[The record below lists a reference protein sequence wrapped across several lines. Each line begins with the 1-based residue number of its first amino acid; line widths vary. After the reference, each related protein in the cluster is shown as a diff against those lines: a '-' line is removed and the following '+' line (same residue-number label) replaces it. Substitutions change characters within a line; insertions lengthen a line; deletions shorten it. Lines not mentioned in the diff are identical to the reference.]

1 MYYDYSDLNYINQE
15 LAGVWPGWTA
25 VKLLGRGSFGAVYE
39 IHRNV
44 RGTLE
49 KAAMKVLRVPEN
61 DAEIARLE
69 FHGVSGRNTEEYYE
83 ALVDGIQNEIRIMQ
97 RFVGNSHIVSYED
110 YAIRKRP
117 DQIGWDLY
125 LRMELL
131 NGLTYYMKSSTLSE
145 QMIVKLGMDIAQGLR
160 DCHNSGIIHRDVK
173 PENIFVNESGD
184 FKLGDFG
191 VSRSAPGSQDML
203 SFKGTFGYMAP
214 EVFKM
219 LSTDGRSDL
228 YSLGMVL
235 YQCLNDNRLPFVSEK
250 VTPYEIETA
259 RQRRFAG
266 EPIPEPAHGSPRL
279 KSIVLRALE
288 EKPEN
293 RFQNAEEMYSALMEV
308 YRTESASERRILDGA
323 SQENFI
329 PSQNT
334 QYRQVSKKPFP
345 LIPIVAACVAVI
357 IIAAAGISALL
368 INRADIFESGQA
380 AQIAETSQIAEVWQ
394 SLVSGQ
400 MGQGGKGESVIGSQK
415 TSAEADEEQKG
426 DYAIDW
432 KDPALETKMRAITG
446 ITSGEIKY
454 SDLQKYGYLD
464 LTYDKRSGDDV
475 QIQDISALSC
485 MPNLKDLKLGGNSI
499 SDISALSSLTNLT
512 ALVLTDN
519 NISDISSLA
528 NLSKLE
534 NLHLDG
540 NTISDISALA
550 NLSNLER
557 LYLEGNAISNLN
569 EISGLVNLKVLKL
582 HYNGISDIS
591 SLRSLTNLTLLELYN
606 NQISDISALSG
617 LTNLKRLGLSYNQ
630 IRDISALSNL
640 TNLTELFLSG
650 NRIDDL
656 SALSGLSAL
665 KNLSLDQNQIS
676 DISALSGLTN
686 LKYLD
691 LKFNPIVDY
700 SPIEGLN
707 IIRVTK

>member
-1 MYYDYSDLNYINQE
+1 
-15 LAGVWPGWTA
+15 
-25 VKLLGRGSFGAVYE
+25 
-39 IHRNV
+39 
-44 RGTLE
+44 
-49 KAAMKVLRVPEN
+49 
-61 DAEIARLE
+61 
-69 FHGVSGRNTEEYYE
+69 
-83 ALVDGIQNEIRIMQ
+83 MQ

-131 NGLTYYMKSSTLSE
+131 TGLTYYMKSFTLSE
-145 QMIVKLGMDIAQGLR
+145 QMIIKLGMDIAQGLR

-259 RQRRFAG
+259 RQ
-266 EPIPEPAHGSPRL
+266 
-279 KSIVLRALE
+279 LRALE

-308 YRTESASERRILDGA
+308 YRTESASERRTLDGA
-323 SQENFI
+323 PQENFI

-334 QYRQVSKKPFP
+334 QYQQVSKKPFP

-368 INRADIFESGQA
+368 INRADIF
-380 AQIAETSQIAEVWQ
+380 
-394 SLVSGQ
+394 
-400 MGQGGKGESVIGSQK
+400 GSQK

-432 KDPALETKMRAITG
+432 KDPALETKMRIKTG
-446 ITSGEIKY
+446 ITTGDIMY

-464 LTYDKRSGDDV
+464 LTYDQRSGDDV

-519 NISDISSLA
+519 NISDIS
-528 NLSKLE
+528 
-534 NLHLDG
+534 
-540 NTISDISALA
+540 ALA

-591 SLRSLTNLTLLELYN
+591 PLRSLTNLTLLELYN

-617 LTNLKRLGLSYNQ
+617 LTNLKRLGLINNQ

-665 KNLSLDQNQIS
+665 ENLSLDQNQIS

-691 LKFNPIVDY
+691 LKNNPIVDY

-707 IIRVTK
+707 IIKVTK

>member
-15 LAGVWPGWTA
+15 LTGVWPGWTA

-61 DAEIARLE
+61 DDEVARLE

-83 ALVDGIQNEIRIMQ
+83 ALVDRIQNEIRIMQ

-131 NGLTYYMKSSTLSE
+131 TGLTYYMKSFTLSE
-145 QMIVKLGMDIAQGLR
+145 KMIIKLGMDIAQGLR

-250 VTPYEIETA
+250 VTPYEIEIA

-308 YRTESASERRILDGA
+308 YRTESASERRTLDGA
-323 SQENFI
+323 PQENFI

-334 QYRQVSKKPFP
+334 QYQQVSKKPFP

-368 INRADIFESGQA
+368 INRADIF
-380 AQIAETSQIAEVWQ
+380 
-394 SLVSGQ
+394 
-400 MGQGGKGESVIGSQK
+400 GSQK

-426 DYAIDW
+426 DADYAIDW

-446 ITSGEIKY
+446 ITTGDIMY

-464 LTYDKRSGDDV
+464 LTFDQRSGDDV

-485 MPNLKDLKLGGNSI
+485 MPNLKDLKLGNNSI
-499 SDISALSSLTNLT
+499 SDISALSNLTNLT

-519 NISDISSLA
+519 NISDISALA

-534 NLHLDG
+534 NLDLGG
-540 NTISDISALA
+540 NTISDISPLA

-591 SLRSLTNLTLLELYN
+591 PLRSLTNLTLLELYN

-617 LTNLKRLGLSYNQ
+617 LTNLKRLGLINNQ

-665 KNLSLDQNQIS
+665 EKLSLDQNQIS

-691 LKFNPIVDY
+691 LKNNPIVDY

-707 IIRVTK
+707 IIKVTK

>member
-1 MYYDYSDLNYINQE
+1 
-15 LAGVWPGWTA
+15 
-25 VKLLGRGSFGAVYE
+25 
-39 IHRNV
+39 
-44 RGTLE
+44 
-49 KAAMKVLRVPEN
+49 
-61 DAEIARLE
+61 
-69 FHGVSGRNTEEYYE
+69 
-83 ALVDGIQNEIRIMQ
+83 MQ

-131 NGLTYYMKSSTLSE
+131 TGLTYYMKSFTLSE
-145 QMIVKLGMDIAQGLR
+145 QMIIKLGMDIAQGLR

-308 YRTESASERRILDGA
+308 YRTESASERRTLDGA
-323 SQENFI
+323 PQENFI

-334 QYRQVSKKPFP
+334 QYQQVSKKPFP

-368 INRADIFESGQA
+368 INRADIF
-380 AQIAETSQIAEVWQ
+380 
-394 SLVSGQ
+394 
-400 MGQGGKGESVIGSQK
+400 GSQK

-426 DYAIDW
+426 DADYAIDW

-446 ITSGEIKY
+446 ITTGDIMY

-464 LTYDKRSGDDV
+464 LTYDQRSGDDV

-485 MPNLKDLKLGGNSI
+485 MPNLKDLKLGNNSI
-499 SDISALSSLTNLT
+499 SDISVLSSLTNLK

-519 NISDISSLA
+519 NISDISPLA

-534 NLHLDG
+534 NLDLGG
-540 NTISDISALA
+540 NTISDISPLA

-617 LTNLKRLGLSYNQ
+617 LTNLKRLGLINNQ

-640 TNLTELFLSG
+640 TNLTELFLFG

-656 SALSGLSAL
+656 NALSGLSAL
-665 KNLSLDQNQIS
+665 ENLSLDQNQIS

-691 LKFNPIVDY
+691 LKYNPIVDY

-707 IIRVTK
+707 IIKVTK

>member
-1 MYYDYSDLNYINQE
+1 
-15 LAGVWPGWTA
+15 
-25 VKLLGRGSFGAVYE
+25 
-39 IHRNV
+39 
-44 RGTLE
+44 
-49 KAAMKVLRVPEN
+49 
-61 DAEIARLE
+61 
-69 FHGVSGRNTEEYYE
+69 
-83 ALVDGIQNEIRIMQ
+83 
-97 RFVGNSHIVSYED
+97 
-110 YAIRKRP
+110 
-117 DQIGWDLY
+117 
-125 LRMELL
+125 MELL
-131 NGLTYYMKSSTLSE
+131 TGLTYYMKSFTLSE
-145 QMIVKLGMDIAQGLR
+145 QMIIKLGMDIAQGLR

-308 YRTESASERRILDGA
+308 YRTESASERRTLDGA
-323 SQENFI
+323 PQENFI
-329 PSQNT
+329 PGQNT
-334 QYRQVSKKPFP
+334 QYQQVSKKPFP

-368 INRADIFESGQA
+368 INRADIF
-380 AQIAETSQIAEVWQ
+380 
-394 SLVSGQ
+394 
-400 MGQGGKGESVIGSQK
+400 GSQK

-446 ITSGEIKY
+446 ITTGDIMY

-464 LTYDKRSGDDV
+464 LTYDQRSGDDV

-519 NISDISSLA
+519 NISDIS
-528 NLSKLE
+528 
-534 NLHLDG
+534 
-540 NTISDISALA
+540 ALA

-591 SLRSLTNLTLLELYN
+591 PLRSLTNLTLLELYN

-617 LTNLKRLGLSYNQ
+617 LTNLKRLGLINNQ

-665 KNLSLDQNQIS
+665 EKLSLDQNQIS

-691 LKFNPIVDY
+691 LKNNPIVDY

-707 IIRVTK
+707 IIKVTK

>member
-15 LAGVWPGWTA
+15 LTGVWPGWTA

-83 ALVDGIQNEIRIMQ
+83 ALVDRIQNEIRIMQ

-131 NGLTYYMKSSTLSE
+131 TGLTYYMKSFTLSE
-145 QMIVKLGMDIAQGLR
+145 KMIIKLGMDIAQGLR

-308 YRTESASERRILDGA
+308 YRTESASERRTLDGA
-323 SQENFI
+323 PQENFI

-334 QYRQVSKKPFP
+334 QYQQVSKKPFP

-368 INRADIFESGQA
+368 INRADIF
-380 AQIAETSQIAEVWQ
+380 
-394 SLVSGQ
+394 
-400 MGQGGKGESVIGSQK
+400 GSQK

-426 DYAIDW
+426 DADYAIDW

-446 ITSGEIKY
+446 ITTGDIMY

-464 LTYDKRSGDDV
+464 LTFDQRSGDDV

-485 MPNLKDLKLGGNSI
+485 MPNLKDLKLGNNSI
-499 SDISALSSLTNLT
+499 SDISALSNLTNLT

-519 NISDISSLA
+519 NISDISALA

-534 NLHLDG
+534 NLDLGG
-540 NTISDISALA
+540 NTISDISPLA

-591 SLRSLTNLTLLELYN
+591 PLRSLTNLTLLELYN

-617 LTNLKRLGLSYNQ
+617 LTNLKRLGLINNQ

-640 TNLTELFLSG
+640 TNLTELFLTG

-665 KNLSLDQNQIS
+665 EKLSLDQNQIS

-691 LKFNPIVDY
+691 LKNNPIVDY

-707 IIRVTK
+707 IIKVTK